1 MSVDIVITNAG
12 RAAIVN
18 AQNNGTAP
26 VTIAQFGMSQ
36 TAVTPAATATTLPGE
51 FKRLAALSGEV
62 VADDTIHVTMTD
74 ESADEYALRS
84 FALYL
89 SDGTLFAIYGQAAAV
104 YNKVAS
110 SIGGISLD
118 IIFADISAAS
128 LSFGNAN
135 FTNPPATTER
145 QGVVELATV
154 EEQKA
159 GKDATRAVT
168 PSGAKQSVFDWIGYY
183 PVNKAG
189 DTVTGT
195 LSFGDSFYSA
205 YRDAVGNPFL
215 RFDQNDSLAYDR
227 ANDALNIFIGGTRR
241 AVFSSDGY
249 LNMQGGFAVGNYLVW
264 HYGNDG
270 AGSGLDADLLDG
282 RHGAAFALLDGT
294 ASFTG
299 SIKAGTQ
306 NGLLMRTSAGTVP
319 TLIHRTDSS
328 AYYMLLSAPSADFST
343 TYNDLRPFT
352 VNLNTGRISSYNGQD
367 FYGGTAVRNSLT
379 LDGYGVWTSGND
391 GAGSGLDAD
400 LLDGQDGSYYANV
413 IARIGYTPVNKGGD
427 SITAKISYVVS
438 DSTAMAARSGDSS
451 SPLEVRGNGVGP
463 AIMTFHRPNS
473 YATFFGFDTDNQLKF
488 GGWSAGATAN
498 LIWHSGN
505 DGSGS
510 GLDADT
516 VDGIHASSFARVDV
530 GGGASFAGG
539 VTAPYLRS
547 TGTMNVDS
555 ALGVG
560 GTIQANYQNG
570 ILLKPSATNAATVI
584 HRNDGSIYYLLLSNP
599 GAAITENWN
608 ALRPFQVNLTSG
620 RIASANGQ
628 DFSGGMTV
636 SGSITFNGAG
646 VWTSGNDGAGSGLDA
661 DLLDGLQG
669 SQFMRNFVG
678 SWVTSEDGV
687 ARFHFINGGAT
698 YTRVN
703 GGCYWQNRQDQNV
716 ASIDESGTLW
726 LNGEVN
732 ALRFRARSNGD
743 GYALAVGDDAWIG
756 DVNWTNGIGIRGQ
769 QDGNAG
775 FVTFGTSGLGL
786 GCNAG
791 DSTLRYGG
799 MPIWHSGNDGSG
811 SGLDA
816 DLLDGWQLQDIL
828 PSGSLAATGYTRLPN
843 GLIMQWGTITCGNNS
858 YGSLTFPIQFPN
870 ACFHIHSGVATEVG
884 NGDAQ
889 ANCPLPYSVTR
900 LGASFWN
907 AAPQATAW
915 WMAIGN

>member
-26 VTIAQFGMSQ
+26 ITIAQFGMSQ
-36 TAVTPAATATTLPGE
+36 TAVAPVATATSLPGE
-51 FKRLAALSGEV
+51 FKRIAALSGEV

-118 IIFADISAAS
+118 VIFADISAAS
-128 LSFGNAN
+128 LTFGNAN

-154 EEQKA
+154 DEAKA

-168 PSGAKQSVFDWIGYY
+168 PAAAKQSVFDWIGYY
-183 PVNKAG
+183 PINKAG

-195 LSFGDSFYSA
+195 LSFGDNLFSV
-205 YRDAVGNPFL
+205 YRDGAGNPFV

-227 ANDALNIFIGGTRR
+227 TGNSLNVIIGGVTRGNFT
-241 AVFSSDGY
+241 ADGW
-249 LNMQGGFAVGNYLVW
+249 LGMQSGLSVGGSVVW
-264 HYGNDG
+264 HAGNDG

-282 RHGAAFALLDGT
+282 RHGAAFALLDGST
-294 ASFTG
+294 TFSG
-299 SIKAGTQ
+299 SIRAGNP
-306 NGLLMRTSAGTVP
+306 NGLLMRTGGTVP
-319 TLIHRTDSS
+319 TLMQRTDSN
-328 AYYMLLSAPSADFST
+328 AFYMLLSAPSTDFNT

-352 VNLNTGRISSYNGQD
+352 VNLSTGRLGSSNGQD
-367 FYGGTAVRNSLT
+367 FYGGTAVRTSLT

-427 SITAKISYVVS
+427 NITAKISYVVS
-438 DSTAMAARSGDSS
+438 DSTSMAARSGDSS

-498 LIWHSGN
+498 VIWHSGN

-516 VDGIHASSFARVDV
+516 VDGIHAGSFARVDV

-547 TGTMNVDS
+547 TGTANIDS
-555 ALGVG
+555 VLGVG
-560 GTIQANYQNG
+560 GSIQANNQNG
-570 ILLKPSATNAATVI
+570 VLMKPASVSSATVI
-584 HRNDGSIYYLLLSNP
+584 HRNDGTNYYILFSNP
-599 GAAITENWN
+599 GAAVSDTWN
-608 ALRPFQVNLTSG
+608 ALRPVTINLASG
-620 RIASANGQ
+620 QFLSQSGQ
-628 DFSGGMTV
+628 FLSGGTAV
-636 SGSITFNGAG
+636 SGTLTLNSAG

-687 ARFHFINGGAT
+687 ARFHFINGGAM

-703 GGCYWQNRQDQNV
+703 GGCYWQNRQNENV
-716 ASIDESGTLW
+716 GSIDEGGNVW
-726 LNGEVN
+726 LNGEMN
-732 ALRFRARSNGD
+732 AVRFRARSNGD
-743 GYALAVGDDAWIG
+743 GLALAVGDDAWIG
-756 DVNWTNGIGIRGQ
+756 DVNVVNGIGIRGQ

-775 FVTFGTSGLGL
+775 FVSFGTSGLGL

-791 DSTLRYGG
+791 DGTLRYGG
-799 MPIWHSGNDGSG
+799 NPVWHMGNDGSG

-828 PSGSLAATGYTRLPN
+828 PSGNLAATGYTRLPN

-858 YGSLTFPIQFPN
+858 YGSLTFPVQFPN

-889 ANCPLPYSVTR
+889 ANCPLPYSVNR